1 MLKILTALVNSD
13 ASKMQLL
20 TESFQAAKDLNIYL
34 NIFVQGVSACDDGC
48 AVNSE
53 ICVWT
58 GSTGFQRC

>member
-1 MLKILTALVNSD
+1 MLRILTALVNSD

-53 ICVWT
+53 ICV
-58 GSTGFQRC
+58 